1 MVTFDAREPG
11 TPEESW
17 RRARVLAEIPLAPLS
32 GQTSL
37 IVVAAHPDD
46 ETLGC
51 GGLIASAVARGLR
64 VRVIVV
70 TDGSDSHPGSTTT
83 PAEGLRVRRADEARE
98 AVARLA
104 PDASIAFLGFPDGRT
119 SDDRAEITDALRAE
133 LRTAGTGTWIAVPWS
148 GDGHRDHRVVGE
160 AAAVASPAEAT
171 VVGYPI
177 WMWHWASPRSTDIPW
192 AAARAV
198 PLTDRE
204 RQLKQ
209 HALQAFASQIE
220 PLSPSAGDEAV
231 LSAEMLAHF
240 TRDREIFFADERSPR

>member
-1 MVTFDAREPG
+1 MTFDAREPG
-11 TPEESW
+11 TPEGRW
-17 RRARVLAEIPLAPLS
+17 RGAPVLAAIPLAPLS
-32 GQTSL
+32 ALTSL

-51 GGLIASAVARGLR
+51 GGLIASAAARGLR
-64 VRVIVV
+64 VRIVVV
-70 TDGSDSHPGSTTT
+70 TDGSDSHPRSASTN
-83 PAEGLRVRRADEARE
+83 AERLRDRRGGEVRE

-104 PDASIAFLGFPDGRT
+104 PEASITFLGFSDGQTREH
-119 SDDRAEITDALRAE
+119 RADITDALRAE
-133 LRTAGTGTWIAVPWS
+133 LHTAGAGTWIAVPWS

-204 RQLKQ
+204 RRLKQ

-220 PLSPSAGDEAV
+220 PLSPRAGDEAV

-240 TRDREIFFADERSPR
+240 TRDREIFFAAERSPR